1 MKNRNRQLDL
11 LGLFFLYNYH
21 EPNAAML
28 APHRSGPVSDDLS
41 LPHGWEGLSML
52 RPPLTALAIVGV
64 A

>member
-1 MKNRNRQLDL
+1 MKNLNRQLDL

-21 EPNAAML
+21 DPNAAML

-41 LPHGWEGLSML
+41 LPHEWEGLSML
-52 RPPLTALAIVGV
+52 RSLAIVGV